1 MTTNF
6 KEFPYDNKTTHILLP
21 ERFESIERPVTAI
34 VIGAGRRGY
43 VYGQFASQYSQQF
56 DIIGVAEPNPVRNQ
70 RYATAHKIP
79 PQNCFFQWE
88 DVFTR
93 PRFADAVIISS
104 PDRLHVGPCLAALKA
119 GYHVLLEKPIAPN
132 EDECR
137 QILAASR
144 ESGKIVAV
152 CHVLRYAP
160 YFRKLR
166 SLIRSGAIGEL
177 ISIQHMEPIEHVHM
191 SHSYVRGNW
200 KNSEATTPIILAK
213 ASHDLDIL
221 RWLVGKPCT
230 AVQAFGSLR
239 WFRKENAPEG
249 STERC
254 TDGCKVEAECPYS
267 AVRIYHKL
275 RERTYVFDLPEDKDA
290 QGDFIL
296 EQLRTTDY
304 GRCVYR
310 MDNDQPDNY
319 IANLQFEGGVTASF
333 SLQAFTSY
341 EGRRTR
347 VLGSHGDIEGD
358 MTEMV
363 ITSFVNGQKE
373 KWAETTDLHGGGD
386 FRLMAD
392 FVMAVHTNDPNMLTS
407 TLEASIESHL
417 MGFAAERSREEG
429 TVVPVYC

>member
-6 KEFPYDNKTTHILLP
+6 KEFPYDDKTTHILLP
-21 ERFESIERPVTAI
+21 ERFETIEKPVTAI

-56 DIIGVAEPNPVRNQ
+56 DIIGVAEPNPIRNQ
-70 RYATAHKIP
+70 RYATTHKIP
-79 PQNCFFQWE
+79 SKNCFLNWE

-93 PRFADAVIISS
+93 PRFADAVIIAS

-119 GYHVLLEKPIAPN
+119 GYHVLLEKPIAPS
-132 EDECR
+132 EEECR
-137 QILAASR
+137 QILEASR
-144 ESGKIVAV
+144 ASGKIVAV

-177 ISIQHMEPIEHVHM
+177 ISIQHLEPIEHVHM
-191 SHSYVRGNW
+191 THSYVRGNW
-200 KNSEATTPIILAK
+200 KNSETTTPIVLAK

-230 AVQAFGSLR
+230 AVHAFGGLR

-249 STERC
+249 STYRC
-254 TDGCKVEAECPYS
+254 TDGCKVEEECPYS
-267 AVRIYHKL
+267 AIKIYHKL
-275 RERTYVFDLPEDKDA
+275 RERTYVFDLPEDKEA
-290 QGDFIL
+290 QGDYIL

-304 GRCVYR
+304 GRCVYQ
-310 MDNDQPDNY
+310 MDNDQPDHY
-319 IANLQFEGGVTASF
+319 VANLQFESGVTASF

-347 VLGSHGDIEGD
+347 VMGSHGDIVGD

-363 ITSFVNGQKE
+363 ITSFQNGKKE
-373 KWAETTDLHGGGD
+373 QWAETTDLHGGGD

-392 FVMAVHTNDPNMLTS
+392 FVMAVHANDPNMLTS

-417 MGFAAERSREEG
+417 MGFAAEKSRKEG
-429 TVVPVYC
+429 IVVPVQC

>member
-70 RYATAHKIP
+70 RYATTHKIP
-79 PQNCFFQWE
+79 AQNCFFQWE

>member
-1 MTTNF
+1 MKTNF
-6 KEFPYDNKTTHILLP
+6 KEFPYDDKTTHILLP
-21 ERFESIERPVTAI
+21 ERFESIDKPVTAI

-43 VYGQFASQYSQQF
+43 VYGQFASQYAQQF
-56 DIIGVAEPNPVRNQ
+56 DIIGVAEPNLIRNQ
-70 RYATAHKIP
+70 RYASTHHIEP
-79 PQNCFFQWE
+79 ENCFSNWE
-88 DVFTR
+88 AVFER

-119 GYHVLLEKPIAPN
+119 GYHVLLEKPIAPS
-132 EDECR
+132 EEECR
-137 QILAASR
+137 QILQASK

-191 SHSYVRGNW
+191 AHSYVRGNW
-200 KNSEATTPIILAK
+200 KNSATTTPIILAK

-221 RWLVGKPCT
+221 RWLVGKPCKS
-230 AVQAFGSLR
+230 VHAFGGLR
-239 WFRKENAPEG
+239 WFKEENAPEG
-249 STERC
+249 STARC
-254 TDGCKVEAECPYS
+254 TDGCKIEAECPYS
-267 AVRIYHKL
+267 AIRIYHQQ
-275 RERTYVFDLPEDKDA
+275 RERTYVFDLPEDKEE
-290 QGDFIL
+290 QGDYIL
-296 EQLRTTDY
+296 QQLRTTDY

-310 MDNDQPDNY
+310 MDNDQPDHY
-319 IANLQFEGGVTASF
+319 VANLLFDGGVTASF

-347 VLGSHGDIEGD
+347 VMGSHGDIEGD
-358 MTEMV
+358 MTKMV
-363 ITSFVNGQKE
+363 ITSFQNGQKE
-373 KWAETTDLHGGGD
+373 QWAETTDLHGGGD

-392 FVMAVHTNDPNMLTS
+392 FVMAVHANDPTMLTS

-417 MGFAAERSREEG
+417 MGFAAEKSRMEEL
-429 TVVPVYC
+429 VVPIIC